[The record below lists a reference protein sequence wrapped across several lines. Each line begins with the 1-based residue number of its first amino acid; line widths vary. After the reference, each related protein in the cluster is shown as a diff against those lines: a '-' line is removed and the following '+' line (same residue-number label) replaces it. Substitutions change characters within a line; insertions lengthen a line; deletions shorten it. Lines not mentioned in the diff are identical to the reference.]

1 MLTAAPPVPPA
12 PVTPPAPVAPLP
24 VPTTTNN
31 GTVSLSP
38 TNPETALTTQTIGV
52 GPTADRFKIAEDR
65 YNAGQ
70 PAYEAALRTA
80 QQHAFGAGRGVSG
93 ALRTSLGD
101 AASAREGQR
110 VGFLSDALQGSI
122 DDAYKNVGIAQQ
134 QQGFQ
139 KGQQDTAFG
148 QDIATKQLNESLTS
162 GAFQRALQQLTA
174 GNANSPDQVALI
186 LSQIFGNQASGAG
199 NAASSLF
206 HQEGTNA
213 GTTGTPDWLSQ
224 IMKKI
229 QLPNGGSVPQTP
241 GQLPADAG
249 GY

>member
-1 MLTAAPPVPPA
+1 MALPPTSTTA
-12 PVTPPAPVAPLP
+12 
-24 VPTTTNN
+24 NN
-31 GTVSLSP
+31 GAVTLTP
-38 TNPETALTTQTIGV
+38 TNPSTALTTQTIGV

-70 PAYEAALRTA
+70 PAYEAALKTA

-122 DDAYKNVGIAQQ
+122 DDAYKNIGVAQQ

-139 KGQQDTAFG
+139 KGQQDTAFN
-148 QDIATKQLNESLTS
+148 QDVTTKQLNENLTG
-162 GAFQRALQQLTA
+162 GAFQRALAQLTA

-186 LSQIFGNQASGAG
+186 LSQIFGSQATGAG
-199 NAASSLF
+199 NAAGGLF
-206 HQEGTNA
+206 NSQGQRA
-213 GTTGTPDWLSQ
+213 GTPSSGVPDWLTQ
-224 IMKKI
+224 ILN
-229 QLPNGGSVPQTP
+229 QVRTPQGPNP
-241 GQLPADAG
+241 GANQPDP
-249 GY
+249 YDVSP